1 MYRRILV
8 AIDGSHCSDLALRE
22 TLILAKEAKAQ
33 VDLVHVVDVS
43 PGVEG
48 GLDLEHFRQIARQE
62 GNDLLGKVAS
72 LAAQAG
78 VNAETAMLESS
89 RKQCSNAIANE
100 SKRWEADLIV
110 MGTHGR
116 TGIARLVLGSV
127 AEGVVHITPVPV
139 LLIRCPRA

>member
-22 TLILAKEAKAQ
+22 ALSLAKDTKAQ
-33 VDLVHVVDVS
+33 VHLVHVIDVT

-48 GLDLEHFRQIARQE
+48 GLDVETLRQLARQE
-62 GNDLLGKVAS
+62 GNDFLNKVAFR
-72 LAAQAG
+72 AGQAG
-78 VNAETAMLESS
+78 VNAETAMLESG
-89 RKQCSNAIANE
+89 RKQCSKAIANE
-100 SKRWEADLIV
+100 ARRWEADLIV

-116 TGIARLVLGSV
+116 TSIARLVMGSV

-139 LLIRCPRA
+139 LLIRCPRP